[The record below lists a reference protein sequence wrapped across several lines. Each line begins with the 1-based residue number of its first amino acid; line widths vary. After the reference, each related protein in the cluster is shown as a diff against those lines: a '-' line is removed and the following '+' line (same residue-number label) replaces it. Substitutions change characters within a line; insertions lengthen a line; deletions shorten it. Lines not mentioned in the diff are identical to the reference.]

1 MVVGRCVSAT
11 NSGIAGGS
19 EATGNLGGDQSVAQT
34 GGVLTANLA
43 STCVTGD
50 NVTGDNVTGDNVTGD
65 NVTGDN
71 EDSDSSDWSS
81 TDISENKDE
90 DAGEY

>member
-1 MVVGRCVSAT
+1 MLVMVVGRCVSAT

-65 NVTGDN
+65 N

-90 DAGEY
+90 DAGKY